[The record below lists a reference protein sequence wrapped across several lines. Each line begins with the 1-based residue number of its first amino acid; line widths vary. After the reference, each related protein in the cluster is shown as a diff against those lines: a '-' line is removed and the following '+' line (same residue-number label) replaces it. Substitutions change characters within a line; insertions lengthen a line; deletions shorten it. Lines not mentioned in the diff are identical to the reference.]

1 MAKVCYILHGL
12 GGNPQENW
20 FHWLKLELEKRGYLA
35 VVPQLPDPDFP
46 HVGKWLT
53 AFQAVVREH
62 GKGIV
67 VGHSLGGV
75 LAAHYL
81 LNGGD
86 APKIILVAT
95 PFNKLKLIPTIDEF
109 MIDFSP
115 LKEIVE
121 SRLKDTEF
129 VVFQSNDDPYVPE
142 SHGKSWAKL
151 LHAEYRLLPY
161 RGHLNEVDFPEILE
175 YF

>member
-1 MAKVCYILHGL
+1 MHGL

-20 FHWLKLELEKRGYLA
+20 FQWLKLELEKKGYL
-35 VVPQLPDPDFP
+35 VIVPELPNSDFP
-46 HVGKWLT
+46 KVSEWLT
-53 AFQAVVREH
+53 AFQLVVQKYGE
-62 GKGIV
+62 GVI

-81 LNGGD
+81 LSGGN
-86 APKIILVAT
+86 ALKVISVAA
-95 PFNKLKLIPTIDEF
+95 PFNKLRLIPAIDEF

-115 LKEIVE
+115 LQEIIE
-121 SRLKDTEF
+121 TKLKTTKF

-151 LHAEYRLLPY
+151 LDAEYRLLPY
-161 RGHLNEVDFPEILE
+161 RGHFNEVDLPEILE